1 MLRIDEL
8 DTDDQQ
14 QLVPASQ
21 DPYAT
26 APAAADHHA
35 ASSAATSAA
44 AASVRLPTFSHQLAS
59 DAWLEEIRWGGLDD
73 GSPKGSPPQLLLD
86 MNDHGMTFEV
96 LRGAD
101 VKVFAHAAA
110 MVLPA
115 MPKVCTVINQC
126 SKPGWLVSLAVTTME
141 MLPSAW
147 IMCQTMTLLWQVL
160 RCRHWLNN
168 GVTLARVFCSYTLS
182 RMFSLRRQTALS

>member
-8 DTDDQQ
+8 DSDDQQ
-14 QLVPASQ
+14 QHVPVSP
-21 DPYAT
+21 DPHVT

-35 ASSAATSAA
+35 APSSATTAA

-86 MNDHGMTFEV
+86 MNDQGMTFEV
-96 LRGAD
+96 LRGTD
-101 VKVFAHAAA
+101 VRVFAHAAA

-115 MPKVCTVINQC
+115 MPKVCTVINKC
-126 SKPGWLVSLAVTTME
+126 STPGWLDSLAVTTMN
-141 MLPSAW
+141 MLPSA
-147 IMCQTMTLLWQVL
+147 
-160 RCRHWLNN
+160 
-168 GVTLARVFCSYTLS
+168 
-182 RMFSLRRQTALS
+182 